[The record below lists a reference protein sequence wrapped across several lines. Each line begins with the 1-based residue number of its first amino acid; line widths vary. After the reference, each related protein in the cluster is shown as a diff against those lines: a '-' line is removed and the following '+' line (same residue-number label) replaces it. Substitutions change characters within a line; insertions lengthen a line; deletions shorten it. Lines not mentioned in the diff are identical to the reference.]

1 MPYGNPVF
9 QHKQQ
14 IINDTFQ
21 IKCLNKK
28 NKVKFFWLRNAFFLF
43 VQYIVWLCF
52 YTCFHRKKFLL
63 VRNGIIK
70 AQAQFRMYRQRKRY
84 LKVRQH

>member
-1 MPYGNPVF
+1 MPCGNPVF

-28 NKVKFFWLRNAFFLF
+28 NKVKFF
-43 VQYIVWLCF
+43 
-52 YTCFHRKKFLL
+52 
-63 VRNGIIK
+63 
-70 AQAQFRMYRQRKRY
+70 
-84 LKVRQH
+84 